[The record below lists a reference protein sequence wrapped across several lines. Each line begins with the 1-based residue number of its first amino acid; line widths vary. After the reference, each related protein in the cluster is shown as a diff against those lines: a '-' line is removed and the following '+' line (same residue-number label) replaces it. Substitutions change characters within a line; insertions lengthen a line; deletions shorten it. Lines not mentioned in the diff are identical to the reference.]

1 MFLLG
6 VIAGDSAAIAGLEL
20 LDRLTDIRSSA
31 VVFITERYMCLALSV
46 LVFVLFC
53 RFTRKNRFILEG
65 MLPKNDRKFLS
76 RFGIGILLGF
86 LTNFFCILCALLHGD
101 IKLVWDFSF
110 SGVPVMLLAF
120 IAVFFQSAS
129 EEVWCRGFVYERV
142 NIHYPLWVAILVNSL
157 VFGLLHIFND
167 GVTAFAI
174 VSIIICGIGY
184 SLLRWYTGSIWT
196 AFGIHTMWNF
206 TQNFIFGLPNSG
218 LVSEV
223 SMFRLDAATGIDS
236 LMYSYEFGV
245 EGAWPALFI
254 DGLIAIVI
262 IVLACRNGRIREMTL
277 SKEMLG
283 YQEPEPRRKKSK
295 NSSPETGNISSND
308 SQ

>member
-1 MFLLG
+1 MKKTSITNRIIWITAVFLLG

-31 VVFITERYMCLALSV
+31 VVFITECYMCLALSV

-157 VFGLLHIFND
+157 VFGLLHK
-167 GVTAFAI
+167 
-174 VSIIICGIGY
+174 IG
-184 SLLRWYTGSIWT
+184 R
-196 AFGIHTMWNF
+196 AH
-206 TQNFIFGLPNSG
+206 
-218 LVSEV
+218 V
-223 SMFRLDAATGIDS
+223 
-236 LMYSYEFGV
+236 
-245 EGAWPALFI
+245 
-254 DGLIAIVI
+254 
-262 IVLACRNGRIREMTL
+262 
-277 SKEMLG
+277 
-283 YQEPEPRRKKSK
+283 
-295 NSSPETGNISSND
+295 
-308 SQ
+308 